1 MDRALIRDEKTGLL
15 ISVPAEKL
23 QQQKKEEDRRLSP
36 EAEAKFRE
44 AWENTRKR
52 IYGK

>member
-15 ISVPAEKL
+15 ISAPADKL
-23 QQQKKEEDRRLSP
+23 PQKKERELSP
-36 EAEAKFRE
+36 EAEQKFRE
-44 AWENTRKR
+44 AWGRARKR

>member
-1 MDRALIRDEKTGLL
+1 MDRALIQDEKTGLL

-23 QQQKKEEDRRLSP
+23 QQPKEEEKKLSP
-36 EAEAKFRE
+36 EAEKKFDA
-44 AWENTRKR
+44 AWEKVRKR